1 MKVKTRDAKHR
12 RQESAAVRVGREAQ
26 LATRGRNTGDPRLFV
41 KKARHVGVFLNTCQD
56 AGVPRNRRPVPKE
69 QKRDEL
75 LAAAA
80 QLLVID
86 GYEATSMSR
95 LAQHAGVAPN
105 TLYWY
110 FRDKDELLVAV
121 ADQYFQALLHE
132 HTSLADRPLAEQFLW
147 LIERL
152 RPVKHLVATVHSRVS
167 VSEAVRE
174 WHTDF
179 HRSFEDLFERQ
190 LTAPLTP
197 EHRTA
202 EIAAAT
208 FTLEGAITHGL
219 DEATTRQLCRITA
232 ERLHH
237 TADTEMNAI

>member
-1 MKVKTRDAKHR
+1 MA
-12 RQESAAVRVGREAQ
+12 
-26 LATRGRNTGDPRLFV
+26 
-41 KKARHVGVFLNTCQD
+41 
-56 AGVPRNRRPVPKE
+56 RNRRPVPKE

-80 QLLVID
+80 RLLVID

-121 ADQYFQALLHE
+121 ADRYFQALLHE
-132 HTSLADRPLAEQFLW
+132 HASLADRPLAEQFRW

-152 RPVKHLVATVHSRVS
+152 RPVKHLVATVHNRVA
-167 VSEAVRE
+167 VSESVRE
-174 WHTDF
+174 WHTGF
-179 HRSFEDLFERQ
+179 HRRFEDLFERQ
-190 LTAPLTP
+190 LADSLTA

-202 EIAAAT
+202 QIAAAT
-208 FTLEGAITHGL
+208 FVLEGAITHSI
-219 DEATTRQLCRITA
+219 DEATTEQLCEITA
-232 ERLHH
+232 DRLHR
-237 TADTEMNAI
+237 AAEAERSRK